1 MKSTILIF
9 LFQFFLWMVETAF
22 ITSIGGT
29 MPSLFSLGWWGIA
42 IVNTILG
49 FIFKIFFDLLT
60 D

>member
-22 ITSIGGT
+22 ITNIGGT

-49 FIFKIFFDLLT
+49 IIFKIFFDLLT